1 MIYLYNSRLSIWRIG
16 TITGQK
22 TCVIDSPEYFSKVI
36 FTCLESWLVY
46 NMSQCVSPPVMCCV
60 VVEMSTQKQDIKPNH
75 VIDLLYLF
83 IRNNTLSSVVR

>member
-1 MIYLYNSRLSIWRIG
+1 MIYLYNSRLSIWRFW

-22 TCVIDSPEYFSKVI
+22 TCVIDSPQYFSKVI

-46 NMSQCVSPPVMCCV
+46 NMSQCVSPPSCL

-75 VIDLLYLF
+75 VIALLYLF
-83 IRNNTLSSVVR
+83 IRNNTLSSVVK